1 MFALKYRSEK
11 HFPIDDQDLWMKYLK
26 TMLYSLGDVYEFE
39 AMKATD
45 VQLLWLSSEP
55 VILS

>member
-11 HFPIDDQDLWMKYLK
+11 HFPIDEQDLWMKYLK
-26 TMLYSLGDVYEFE
+26 TMFDSLDDENEFEE

-45 VQLLWLSSEP
+45 VPVLWLSSGS
-55 VILS
+55 VF

>member
-11 HFPIDDQDLWMKYLK
+11 HFPIDEQDLWMKYLK
-26 TMLYSLGDVYEFE
+26 TMFDSPDDENEFEE

-45 VQLLWLSSEP
+45 VPVLWLSSGS
-55 VILS
+55 VF

>member
-26 TMLYSLGDVYEFE
+26 TMFDSLGDVNEFEE

-45 VQLLWLSSEP
+45 VPVLWLSSGP
-55 VILS
+55 II